1 MSKDEASKI
10 AGLVP
15 LFSELQQ
22 KILWHIGTT
31 NNASYRTLVKEIGR
45 DRITILQSVESLI
58 EHYHYIEK
66 RKINPKYQK
75 SRLIFMLTHKGIA
88 AAWLR
93 GIINTDDISKNLN
106 RDDNITKYIKFIHD
120 VFDPLQY
127 KQMLETM
134 FSKLEWTYAGY
145 EGEEESDDVKKLI
158 RECFLK
164 GILELAVGNNYNV
177 NKLFSDN
184 AIGWLKRLFS
194 SEELKEFKK
203 FFIQGRKNLNSTIER
218 FPD

>member
-1 MSKDEASKI
+1 MSKNEASKI
-10 AGLVP
+10 LGLVP

-22 KILWHIGTT
+22 RILWHVGTT
-31 NNASYRTLVKEIGR
+31 NNASYRTLIKEIGR

-88 AAWLR
+88 AAWLN

-120 VFDPLQY
+120 VFDPSQR
-127 KQMLETM
+127 KQMLELM
-134 FSKLEWTYAGY
+134 FSKLEKTYSGY
-145 EGEEESDDVKKLI
+145 EGEEGSDDVKKLI

-164 GILELAVGNNYNV
+164 GILELAFGNNYNASRLL
-177 NKLFSDN
+177 NDTT
-184 AIGWLKRLFS
+184 IQWLKKLFS
-194 SEELKEFKK
+194 SEELKEFRK
-203 FFIQGRKNLNSTIER
+203 FLIQGRKNLNSTIER